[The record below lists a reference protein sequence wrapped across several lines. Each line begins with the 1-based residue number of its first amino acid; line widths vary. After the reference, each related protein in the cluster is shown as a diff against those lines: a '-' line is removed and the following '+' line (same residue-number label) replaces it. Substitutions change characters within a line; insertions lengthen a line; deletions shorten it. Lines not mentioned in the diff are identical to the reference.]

1 MNEKTTYQWQ
11 EEAESFAYEYEQA
24 TGHKPSLNEI
34 IAECKDIGIDNY
46 KEYAEKLF
54 SYMEE
59 V

>member
-24 TGHKPSLNEI
+24 TGHKPTLDDV

-46 KEYAEKLF
+46 AEYAETLY
-54 SYMEE
+54 SYMK
-59 V
+59 